1 MFGLSRKS
9 KFRWSDMFDQNE
21 KLVVDIFSGHFG
33 ITLEEMPETS
43 KRPTPDARFELLE
56 YSFLAEVKTISD
68 TINLVPPSAYSES
81 DVNGVSFYGNVA
93 EDKTWSR
100 ISRLIEKSTKQFT
113 KDISDF
119 KVIILLNDEAASV
132 SDLDDCLNGFIE
144 VGEFKDSLPAGA
156 IISRRNW
163 KFTPDMVFWIEK
175 DTEKVFIRF
184 LDTVP
189 AHIKDFFGEKLNA

>member
-1 MFGLSRKS
+1 MVGLSRES
-9 KFRWSDMFDQNE
+9 KLRWSDMFDQNE